1 MSDHYLEDIQYLNL
15 ISYEECFDFWRSI
28 KIWFCYDSYNSGLSD
43 DLKIFLRIK
52 ICAQL
57 SQKAEKTWLN
67 ANQRKHYQTFYIKCS
82 WKGHK
87 SQNSFCE
94 SDSGPHPTMF
104 FKNVGKKA
112 SLFCMNL
119 IFMKNILE
127 IIRKIHKDYDFRPTY
142 FSNFQK

>member
-1 MSDHYLEDIQYLNL
+1 MEDIQYLNL
-15 ISYEECFDFWRSI
+15 ISFEECFDFWQSI

-94 SDSGPHPTMF
+94 SDSGPHPTF
-104 FKNVGKKA
+104 FKKRGKK
-112 SLFCMNL
+112 SFFVLHELDFYEKKFLRLLGKFTKITISDRL
-119 IFMKNILE
+119 IF
-127 IIRKIHKDYDFRPTY
+127 RT
-142 FSNFQK
+142 FQK